1 MIKTD
6 GLSRRTADEA
16 SLASVWHGQNA
27 VKNSPTS
34 CLDRDSTRAHGSSS
48 FHWLSHGIV
57 GGSCHKYNFV
67 ATKDKHVFVA
77 TNILSRQACFCS
89 DKRRVLSQKNNN
101 KKTHVFV
108 ATKLYSRKNKTK
120 TIIVAAPAND
130 RRRLA
135 LHAQPLSHG
144 HPWAACHVIG
154 WWLVTVIR
162 VSDWLIVRN
171 SHRCGPRL
179 HHYTQWSI
187 STIRWTV
194 TESCPTGS
202 RQDQA
207 GGPGTF
213 SHLSPDTRECRLLA
227 HANPGHSCRLGSR
240 PRKSNRYDQT
250 FSLTDSW
257 SIRIMTK

>member
-1 MIKTD
+1 M
-6 GLSRRTADEA
+6 
-16 SLASVWHGQNA
+16 
-27 VKNSPTS
+27 
-34 CLDRDSTRAHGSSS
+34 
-48 FHWLSHGIV
+48 
-57 GGSCHKYNFV
+57 
-67 ATKDKHVFVA
+67 FVA
-77 TNILSRQACFCS
+77 TNILSGQAYFCR
-89 DKRRVLSQKNNN
+89 DNRRVLSQKTRVCRNKALVA
-101 KKTHVFV
+101 KKTI
-108 ATKLYSRKNKTK
+108 L
-120 TIIVAAPAND
+120 VAASPAND

-135 LHAQPLSHG
+135 LHAKPLSHG
-144 HPWAACHVIG
+144 HPWAACRFIG

-162 VSDWLIVRN
+162 VSDWLIERN

-202 RQDQA
+202 RQDREPADQA
-207 GGPGTF
+207 D
-213 SHLSPDTRECRLLA
+213 SVISQCRLLA